1 MILKENP
8 VGTELAM
15 SNINVEE
22 EIDFS
27 CEPYIGLE
35 FDSPDDALKFYTS
48 YANRVGF
55 KVRIGQ
61 LYRSRSNGSVSSRR
75 YVCSKEGYQLSSRTG
90 CPAFIRVQINASG
103 KWVVDHFQKDHN
115 HDLEIENGNCTP
127 TVQQKGAAAFK
138 SFTEVSRRPR
148 KKLLESCNESSG
160 PMGIIDFKRLRKEEL
175 EGQFRTEPYVGQEF
189 GSPNEAYQFYHAY
202 AAYVGFGVRI
212 GQLFRSKN
220 DGLITSRRF
229 VCSKEGFQHPS
240 RVGCGAYLR
249 IKRQPSGKWV
259 VDRLHKDHNH
269 DLGSER
275 EGRPKSI
282 PDSNILAEEVDT
294 GFVNGDLFRID
305 NYPVPRGTRQNH
317 IKSDWYSMLLEY
329 FQSRQ
334 AEDTGFFYA
343 VEVDNGNCMSL
354 FWADGR
360 SRYSCSQFG
369 DVLVIDTS
377 YRKSVYLVP
386 FATFIGVN
394 HHRQPVLL
402 GSALIADESEESF
415 AWLFQTWLRAA
426 SGRQPLSIIA
436 DQDIAIQRAIRK
448 VFPRTHHRF
457 SLWQIKAKE
466 QENLGI
472 MGDGFTKDYDKCIYQ
487 SQTVDEFDATWAALL
502 NKYGLKDNPWLK
514 EMYEK
519 RASWVPLYLRG
530 TFFAGIPMNES
541 VDSFFGAILNGQTS
555 LVEFIP
561 RYERG
566 LERRREEER
575 NEDFNTSNFQP
586 FLQTKEPVEEQC
598 RRLYT
603 LTIFKV
609 LQKELLQCY
618 SYLGFKAFQ
627 EGSIS
632 RYMVRKG
639 GNDMEKHHIV
649 TFNASNLSISCSCQ
663 MFEYEGVL
671 CRHALRVFQIL
682 ELREVPSRYILHRW
696 TKNAEDGVFPDLESW
711 SSSQELRSLMLW
723 SLRETAAKYIDAG
736 ATSIEKYKLAYE
748 ILREGGR
755 KLCWHSRLIPSL
767 EITDFLD
774 GLTLEPSYDKV

>member
-1 MILKENP
+1 
-8 VGTELAM
+8 
-15 SNINVEE
+15 
-22 EIDFS
+22 
-27 CEPYIGLE
+27 
-35 FDSPDDALKFYTS
+35 
-48 YANRVGF
+48 
-55 KVRIGQ
+55 
-61 LYRSRSNGSVSSRR
+61 
-75 YVCSKEGYQLSSRTG
+75 
-90 CPAFIRVQINASG
+90 
-103 KWVVDHFQKDHN
+103 
-115 HDLEIENGNCTP
+115 
-127 TVQQKGAAAFK
+127 
-138 SFTEVSRRPR
+138 
-148 KKLLESCNESSG
+148 
-160 PMGIIDFKRLRKEEL
+160 
-175 EGQFRTEPYVGQEF
+175 
-189 GSPNEAYQFYHAY
+189 
-202 AAYVGFGVRI
+202 
-212 GQLFRSKN
+212 
-220 DGLITSRRF
+220 
-229 VCSKEGFQHPS
+229 
-240 RVGCGAYLR
+240 
-249 IKRQPSGKWV
+249 
-259 VDRLHKDHNH
+259 
-269 DLGSER
+269 
-275 EGRPKSI
+275 
-282 PDSNILAEEVDT
+282 
-294 GFVNGDLFRID
+294 
-305 NYPVPRGTRQNH
+305 
-317 IKSDWYSMLLEY
+317 
-329 FQSRQ
+329 
-334 AEDTGFFYA
+334 
-343 VEVDNGNCMSL
+343 
-354 FWADGR
+354 
-360 SRYSCSQFG
+360 
-369 DVLVIDTS
+369 
-377 YRKSVYLVP
+377 
-386 FATFIGVN
+386 
-394 HHRQPVLL
+394 
-402 GSALIADESEESF
+402 
-415 AWLFQTWLRAA
+415 TWLRAA

-755 KLCWHSRLIPSL
+755 KLCWHR
-767 EITDFLD
+767 
-774 GLTLEPSYDKV
+774 

>member
-1 MILKENP
+1 MIVKENP

-15 SNINVEE
+15 NNAAVED

-27 CEPYIGLE
+27 FEPYIGLE
-35 FDSPDDALKFYTS
+35 FDSADDALKFYTS
-48 YANRVGF
+48 YASRTGF

-61 LYRSRSNGSVSSRR
+61 LYRSRTDGSVSSRR
-75 YVCSKEGYQLSSRTG
+75 FVCSKEGFQLSSRTG
-90 CPAFIRVQINASG
+90 CPAFIRAQINASG
-103 KWVVDHFQKDHN
+103 KWVIDHFHKDHN
-115 HDLEIENGNCTP
+115 HNLETEVENCSP
-127 TVQQKGAAAFK
+127 ALQKKGATAVN
-138 SFTEVSRRPR
+138 SFTEVPRKPR
-148 KKLLESCNESSG
+148 KKLLEESNDESSC
-160 PMGIIDFKRLRKEEL
+160 PFGIINFKRPRKEES
-175 EGQFRTEPYVGQEF
+175 EGQSMIEEPYVGQEF
-189 GSPNEAYQFYHAY
+189 SSPNEAYQFYHAY
-202 AAYVGFGVRI
+202 AACEGFGIRI

-259 VDRLHKDHNH
+259 VDRLRKDHNH
-269 DLGSER
+269 DLDSEKDAR
-275 EGRPKSI
+275 AKSL
-282 PDSNILAEEVDT
+282 PASNILIEEVHA
-294 GFVNGDLFRID
+294 GSLNGDLFKID
-305 NYPVPRGTRQNH
+305 NYSVPRRVRQNH
-317 IKSDWYSMLLEY
+317 IKSDWYNVLLDY
-329 FQSRQ
+329 FQLRQ

-343 VEVDNGNCMSL
+343 VEVDNGNCMSI

-386 FATFIGVN
+386 FATFVGVN
-394 HHRQPVLL
+394 HHKQPVLL
-402 GSALIADESEESF
+402 GCALIADESEDSF
-415 AWLFQTWLRAA
+415 TWLFQTWLRAA
-426 SGRQPLSIIA
+426 SGRQPLSVIA
-436 DQDIAIQRAIRK
+436 DQDIAIQKAIAK
-448 VFPRTHHRF
+448 VFPGTHHRF

-466 QENLGI
+466 QENVGL
-472 MGDGFTKDYDKCIYQ
+472 MGNEFTKDYEKCVYH
-487 SQTVDEFDATWAALL
+487 SRTVDEFDTTWNALL
-502 NKYGLKDNPWLK
+502 NKYGLKDNTWLK

-530 TFFAGIPMNES
+530 TFLAGIPMDES
-541 VDSFFGAILNGQTS
+541 VESFFGALLNAQTP

-566 LERRREEER
+566 LEQRREEER
-575 NEDFNTSNFQP
+575 KEDFNTSNFQP

-603 LTIFKV
+603 LTLFKV
-609 LQKELLQCY
+609 FQKELLQCY
-618 SYLGFKAFQ
+618 SYIGFKIYD
-627 EGSIS
+627 EGGLS
-632 RYMVRKG
+632 RYLVRRG
-639 GNDMEKHHIV
+639 GNDMEKHVV
-649 TFNASNLSISCSCQ
+649 TFNASNLIFSCSCQ

-696 TKNAEDGVFPDLESW
+696 TRNAEDGVFPDTESW
-711 SSSQELRSLMLW
+711 SSSQELRNLMLW
-723 SLRETAAKYIDAG
+723 SLRETASKYVDAG

-755 KLCWHSRLIPSL
+755 KLCWHR
-767 EITDFLD
+767 
-774 GLTLEPSYDKV
+774 

>member
-1 MILKENP
+1 MCMKENP
-8 VGTELAM
+8 VGIELAM
-15 SNINVEE
+15 NNNGNVEE

-35 FDSPDDALKFYTS
+35 FDTSDDALKFYTS
-48 YANRVGF
+48 YANRTGF

-61 LYRSRSNGSVSSRR
+61 LYRSRTDGSVSSRR
-75 YVCSKEGYQLSSRTG
+75 FVCSKEGFQLTSRTG

-103 KWVVDHFQKDHN
+103 KWVVDHFHKDHN
-115 HDLEIENGNCTP
+115 HNLENESDNDTP
-127 TVQQKGAAAFK
+127 ISQQKCATAITCFSEA
-138 SFTEVSRRPR
+138 TRRPR
-148 KKLLESCNESSG
+148 MKFTAESKNETSS
-160 PMGIIDFKRLRKEEL
+160 PVGIINFKRLRKEEL
-175 EGQFRTEPYVGQEF
+175 EGQPPPEPYVGQEF
-189 GSPNEAYQFYHAY
+189 SSPDEAYQFFHAY

-220 DGLITSRRF
+220 DGSITSRRF

-249 IKRQPSGKWV
+249 IKRQPSGRWV

-269 DLGSER
+269 DMGSGKDSR
-275 EGRPKSI
+275 AKSL
-282 PDSNILAEEVDT
+282 PALNILTEEVHA
-294 GFVNGDLFRID
+294 GSVNGDLFKLD
-305 NYPVPRGTRQNH
+305 NYSVPSGVRQNH
-317 IKSDWYSMLLEY
+317 IKSDWYSVLLEY

-343 VEVDNGNCMSL
+343 VEVDHGNCMSI

-386 FATFIGVN
+386 FATFVGVN
-394 HHRQPVLL
+394 HHKQPVLL
-402 GSALIADESEESF
+402 GCALIADESEESF
-415 AWLFQTWLRAA
+415 TWLLQTWQRAA
-426 SGRQPLSIIA
+426 SGRQPLSVIA
-436 DQDIAIQRAIRK
+436 DQDVAIQRAIAK
-448 VFPRTHHRF
+448 VFPGTPHSF

-466 QENLGI
+466 QENEGL
-472 MGDGFTKDYDKCIYQ
+472 MGDEFTKDYEECVYH
-487 SQTVDEFDATWAALL
+487 SLTVEELNTKWNALFT
-502 NKYGLKDNPWLK
+502 KYGLKDNAWLK
-514 EMYEK
+514 EMYDN

-541 VDSFFGAILNGQTS
+541 LESFFGALLNAQTP
-555 LVEFIP
+555 LAEFIP

-575 NEDFNTSNFQP
+575 KEDFNTSNFQP

-603 LTIFKV
+603 LTLFKV
-609 LQKELLQCY
+609 FQKELLQCY
-618 SYLGFKAFQ
+618 SYLGFKIHE
-627 EGSIS
+627 EGTLR
-632 RYMVRKG
+632 RYLVRKG
-639 GNDMEKHHIV
+639 GNDMDKHIV
-649 TFNASNLSISCSCQ
+649 TFNASNLIISCSCQ

-671 CRHALRVFQIL
+671 CRHTLRVLQIL

-696 TKNAEDGVFPDLESW
+696 TRNAEDGVFPDIESW
-711 SSSQELRSLMLW
+711 SSSQELRNLMLW
-723 SLRETAAKYIDAG
+723 SLRETAAKYVDAG
-736 ATSIEKYKLAYE
+736 ASSVEKYKLAYE

-755 KLCWHSRLIPSL
+755 KLCWHR
-767 EITDFLD
+767 
-774 GLTLEPSYDKV
+774 